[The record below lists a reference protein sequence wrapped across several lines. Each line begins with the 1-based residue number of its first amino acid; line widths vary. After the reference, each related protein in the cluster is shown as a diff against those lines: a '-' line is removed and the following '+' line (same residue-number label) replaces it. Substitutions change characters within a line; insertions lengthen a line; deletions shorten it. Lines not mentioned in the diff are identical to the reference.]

1 MIAKGSIGK
10 ESAWGFRNR
19 GARFP
24 PGEQC
29 HSLKEAPFEQDSQG
43 DIISTFGATT
53 EIRKYPR
60 ETAQHPVSLKSYFYI
75 SES

>member
-1 MIAKGSIGK
+1 MQVCWPLGGSLSQEK
-10 ESAWGFRNR
+10 
-19 GARFP
+19 
-24 PGEQC
+24 
-29 HSLKEAPFEQDSQG
+29 EQDSQG

>member
-19 GARFP
+19 GAHFP

-29 HSLKEAPFEQDSQG
+29 HSLKEAPFELDLRAG
-43 DIISTFGATT
+43 GAQA
-53 EIRKYPR
+53 EKAGHRG
-60 ETAQHPVSLKSYFYI
+60 
-75 SES
+75 